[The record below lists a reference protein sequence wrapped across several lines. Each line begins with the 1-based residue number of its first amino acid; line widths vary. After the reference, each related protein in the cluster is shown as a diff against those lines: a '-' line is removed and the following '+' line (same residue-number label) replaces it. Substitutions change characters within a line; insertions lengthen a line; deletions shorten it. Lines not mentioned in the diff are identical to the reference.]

1 MRSSGEWSECFL
13 KASFFFPSS
22 SKGQRSNTARLE
34 ELEQFFAVWVDEV
47 CWFLS
52 IFILGLHTGTQ
63 REKVPKGGI
72 IFYILIQLI

>member
-1 MRSSGEWSECFL
+1 MRSSGEWSECF
-13 KASFFFPSS
+13 SS
-22 SKGQRSNTARLE
+22 SSEGQRSNTAGLE

-72 IFYILIQLI
+72 MF